1 MMLHENGHSGEPVA
15 AVCQVPEGTSTR
27 RIGSQAGL
35 HKRDDVRWNP
45 AALQGACIS
54 LPGDRLPAP
63 PAQLSGKDA

>member
-1 MMLHENGHSGEPVA
+1 MKMAIVVSLWRLFAKFQRAPAQGA
-15 AVCQVPEGTSTR
+15 LAVRRGCTSVT
-27 RIGSQAGL
+27 
-35 HKRDDVRWNP
+35 DVRWNP